1 MDSIGQTLHSASYGY
16 CYEKTR
22 AARGLV
28 ALAVAVYVTANA
40 RHLIVSLIAVA
51 TDPVP

>member
-1 MDSIGQTLHSASYGY
+1 MDSIGQTLHSASCCY
-16 CYEKTR
+16 CYGKTR
-22 AARGLV
+22 AVRDLV
-28 ALAVAVYVTANA
+28 ALVVAVYVRVNA